1 MGDPHTLQYPDSE
14 HKSEVRVT
22 QIHERTERSLLDQ
35 NHIFSQTSFLQQQ
48 QLQQSQQS
56 QPQQHCNSQLI
67 LGMESVGLGL
77 GVGGETEA
85 HMQSLIPTQY
95 DYTATD
101 YSNYNSFPDYS
112 QSMEQIPI
120 QVDPST
126 NPSMLYTHHNPNMNH
141 TNELISINNSGLLNN
156 GTGGGVTD
164 LTRDS
169 TLNGLN
175 PTPPHPHPLIDLAS
189 AAELA
194 ELPPALYSHHGYWP
208 PPPLPSSS
216 SNSTSQTE
224 NNEVVG
230 DDPNQHL
237 SAPQISTYEHYYSTD
252 PQSSQSLIPPLTET
266 QLLDPG
272 MPLSQA
278 AVVLSQ
284 VAVASLGDL
293 SEHQYTL

>member
-1 MGDPHTLQYPDSE
+1 MEMLSKQKQKSLENGDDISPDSPISSPEVSRRQRRRLRQSTSSPINQKLMDPSSMSPATSVAAGIVFFPNILELHLSGITLPLPSSPRSDPQHPGMGDPHTLQYPDSE

-126 NPSMLYTHHNPNMNH
+126 NPSMLYTHHNPN
-141 TNELISINNSGLLNN
+141 ES
-156 GTGGGVTD
+156 
-164 LTRDS
+164 
-169 TLNGLN
+169 
-175 PTPPHPHPLIDLAS
+175 
-189 AAELA
+189 
-194 ELPPALYSHHGYWP
+194 YK
-208 PPPLPSSS
+208 
-216 SNSTSQTE
+216 
-224 NNEVVG
+224 
-230 DDPNQHL
+230 
-237 SAPQISTYEHYYSTD
+237 
-252 PQSSQSLIPPLTET
+252 
-266 QLLDPG
+266 
-272 MPLSQA
+272 
-278 AVVLSQ
+278 
-284 VAVASLGDL
+284 
-293 SEHQYTL
+293 